1 VAEVSTTRQQ
11 DGEREPVM
19 SAVPVRRGPGA
30 RARALFGRL
39 GVAGTAAWGI
49 CLAYCV
55 FAVLGP
61 FIVPQSPE
69 SMIGTPFQ
77 GPSAHYW
84 LGLDQLGRS
93 VLSEVII
100 ASRVA
105 VVAAVIAVA
114 IAATIGTALGLV
126 AGYVSGVVGHLV
138 GWFFDLLFSV
148 PSYLLGI
155 LVVVVA
161 GPGLLQASC
170 AIGVAFIPQ
179 FGRIARGAAAELRQR
194 GYVESA
200 LLAGRSRL
208 WIMTR
213 HVLPNIMT
221 PIAVMIGLSLA
232 NTEGAYAVLSY
243 LGFGVRPPTPD
254 YGSMI
259 ASGQGYLI
267 TDPSLVLFPCFALAL
282 LIVGFALLGDW
293 IAERFDPHRRSGSI
307 GWRSHS

>member
-1 VAEVSTTRQQ
+1 VADVSITPRQ
-11 DGEREPVM
+11 DGEGELSAP
-19 SAVPVRRGPGA
+19 AVPRRLGPGA
-30 RARALFGRL
+30 RARALL
-39 GVAGTAAWGI
+39 GGLGIAGKTAGGI

-55 FAVLGP
+55 LAVFGP
-61 FIVPQSPE
+61 VIAPVSPVAI
-69 SMIGTPFQ
+69 IGIPFRR
-77 GPSAHYW
+77 PSAQYW

-93 VLSEVII
+93 VLSEVIV
-100 ASRVA
+100 AARVA

-114 IAATIGTALGLV
+114 LAAIIGTALGLV
-126 AGYVSGVVGHLV
+126 AGYVSGVVDHLI

-161 GPGLLQASC
+161 GPGLLQASL
-170 AIGVAFIPQ
+170 AIGVAFVPQ

-194 GYVESA
+194 AYVESA

-208 WIMTR
+208 WIIRR

-232 NTEGAYAVLSY
+232 NAEGAYAVLSY

-267 TDPSLVLFPCFALAL
+267 TDPSLVLFPCFALVV